1 MSLSHLTSVHLRS
14 TQRREDFR
22 QARQRV
28 VEARGA
34 HTVIAENIGQG
45 TLIMEHSIRPMP
57 AGQANLPADC
67 SFVLVDG
74 ELIYPLKI
82 GINTIGRFLDSD
94 VFLCERQISRR
105 HCVILVHTNGTCDLH
120 DTASRN
126 GTLLN
131 GSRLAA
137 PTALRSGDKIRIC
150 SREFTFVA
158 VDRDPNKRIT
168 EIDGDTLPG

>member
-1 MSLSHLTSVHLRS
+1 MSLSHLSSVHFGPNP
-14 TQRREDFR
+14 RREEFHR
-22 QARQRV
+22 ARQRLLD
-28 VEARGA
+28 ARGS
-34 HTVIAENIGQG
+34 HTVIAEHIGQG
-45 TLIMEHSIRPMP
+45 TLIMEHSIRPVP

-131 GSRLAA
+131 GRRLVA
-137 PTALRSGDKIRIC
+137 PTALRNGDRIRIC
-150 SREFTFVA
+150 SREFTFLA
-158 VDRDPNKRIT
+158 VDSAPSKRIT
-168 EIDGDTLPG
+168 EFDGDTLPG